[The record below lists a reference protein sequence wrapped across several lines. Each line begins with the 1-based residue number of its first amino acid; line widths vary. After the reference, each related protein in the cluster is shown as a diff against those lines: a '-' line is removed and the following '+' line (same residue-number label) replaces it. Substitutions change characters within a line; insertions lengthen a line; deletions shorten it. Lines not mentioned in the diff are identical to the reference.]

1 MTRGRWK
8 RSRMPARYTERQA
21 ADRGA
26 VAKYYQGRDT
36 NSRGQLPE
44 VKQEVWSS
52 PMPVVK
58 RHRSGDQMPAVIHP
72 GFDPAAINL
81 CRELASEVAVQCAI
95 LFGSRAQGG
104 WDEQSDLDVI
114 IVHEAPGRQGWR
126 RCGKRGQPGP
136 GTAPGAPLPGVHG
149 PWQPPHRG
157 RAGADGGVT
166 GTLPR
171 PPADL
176 ERRHGPGGPGRTSRP
191 GRPGKDGYSPVRP
204 ARSSATGMTATL
216 PTSGTW

>member
-114 IVHEAPGRQGWR
+114 IVHEGARTPGMATMRKTRPAWPWDGSWSATTRGTWTLAAPT
-126 RCGKRGQPGP
+126 PGSS
-136 GTAPGAPLPGVHG
+136 
-149 PWQPPHRG
+149 RG
-157 RAGADGGVT
+157 RWWCHWNT
-166 GTLPR
+166 TSPT
-171 PPADL
+171 
-176 ERRHGPGGPGRTSRP
+176 GGP
-191 GRPGKDGYSPVRP
+191 
-204 ARSSATGMTATL
+204 
-216 PTSGTW
+216 